1 MNLWYYFW
9 ILNFVVAGVTFTV
22 ITLIVSVRG
31 FHDLLQMFERLN
43 RAKQVHTRE
52 FHS

>member
-9 ILNFVVAGVTFTV
+9 ILNFVVAGATFTV
-22 ITLIVSVRG
+22 ITLIVAVRG
-31 FHDLLQMFERLN
+31 FHDLLLMFERLN
-43 RAKQVHTRE
+43 RAQQGHTRE